1 VITLDQAK
9 QYIDSALGA
18 AVPDFVVT
26 AAIADV
32 QATEAAMVS
41 AGYSSSS
48 IVRLQ
53 CMAVAILACPGDPRR
68 ISSQGAA
75 SGASRSFKYS
85 TDDITKIR
93 RELRSADTAGVLA
106 SLIGPETSSPRPI
119 VFAA

>member
-1 VITLDQAK
+1 MITLDQAK

-48 IVRLQ
+48 ILRLQ

-68 ISSQGAA
+68 ISSHSAFG
-75 SGASRSFKYS
+75 SGESFKYAA
-85 TDDITKIR
+85 DDITKMR
-93 RELRSADTAGVLA
+93 RELRSADTAGVL
-106 SLIGPETSSPRPI
+106 SSIIGPETSSPRPI